1 MKKACECQKQ
11 ARKPTGFVVNLRKMK
26 MRRVKKSRLDLN
38 KVGGNRGEKHAA
50 NPKEDS
56 DNGEYAAFVEG

>member
-1 MKKACECQKQ
+1 
-11 ARKPTGFVVNLRKMK
+11 MK